1 MCRSYYIFI
10 AYVDGLKS
18 IPDTINAM
26 YPERGSSCVSFTW
39 CVRACG
45 SYHRRT
51 TKHYP

>member
-18 IPDTINAM
+18 IPDTINAV
-26 YPERGSSCVSFTW
+26 CVSFTW